1 MTNSQRL
8 LGTLG
13 FDKMTEGGAVLETF
27 FPWDLTVD
35 RWCTEGLPAEFGSKF
50 LYPEVSERAR
60 KYLYD
65 GMTKPVY
72 AYERYLGF
80 DGVLRM
86 AFRIPFKSFDERVE
100 GETDEYVIK
109 RDEDGW
115 LRKYWKTGALVQE
128 IRPVVACRADWEALK
143 LQVLAELTEYCTD
156 ENILRVYGAYVQG
169 HVEGSWS
176 IRFRMSGFFWT
187 PRELLGIEEHMLAF
201 YDEPE
206 LLADI
211 NQFVTDTYIRY
222 LDKIFDILKPEV
234 VLLEEDLSGS
244 NGPMLSPGSFDQFI
258 APYYR
263 QLFPFMKKK
272 GVKNIFVDTDGDFNL
287 LIPRFIACGVDG
299 FLPMD
304 VNAGM
309 DILAVREKFPAL
321 KFIGAFNKLK
331 IAEGKAAIDAEFER
345 LMPVIRQGGYV
356 PGSDHQVAPSTPLLL
371 YCYYIGR
378 LREAMRHAGHRG

>member
-1 MTNSQRL
+1 MTASERL
-8 LGTLG
+8 LKTLN
-13 FDKMTEGGAVLETF
+13 FEKMTDGGAVLETF

-35 RWCTEGLPAEFGSKF
+35 RWCTEGLPAEFDSKH
-50 LYPEVSERAR
+50 LYPAAPERAR

-72 AYERYLGF
+72 AYEQHLGF

-86 AFRIPFKSFDERVE
+86 AFRIPFKSFDERVDE
-100 GETDEYVIK
+100 ETDEYTLK

-115 LRKYWKTGALVQE
+115 LRKYWKNSRLVQE
-128 IRPVVACRADWEALK
+128 IRPVVTCRADWEALK
-143 LQVLAELTEYCTD
+143 LQALAELAEHCTD
-156 ENILRVYGAYVQG
+156 ENILRVYGAYRKG
-169 HVEGSWS
+169 HEAGDYSL
-176 IRFRMSGFFWT
+176 RFRMSGFFWT
-187 PRELLGIEEHMLAF
+187 PRELFGIEEHMLAF

-211 NQFVTDTYIRY
+211 NRFVTDTYITY

-244 NGPMLSPGSFDQFI
+244 NGPMLSPGSFDEFL

-263 QLFPFMKKK
+263 ELFPFMKKK

-287 LIPRFIACGVDG
+287 LIPQFIACGVDG

-309 DILAVREKFPAL
+309 DIVAVRKKFPSL

-331 IAEGKAAIDAEFER
+331 IAEGEAAIDAEFAR

-356 PGSDHQVAPSTPLLL
+356 PGSDHQVAPSTPLRL
-371 YCYYIGR
+371 YRYYIGR
-378 LREAMRHAGHRG
+378 LKEAMKEAGHRD